1 MVEAFENWVYD
12 EDRKA
17 GDVDIVETEY
27 GQHIMYFVGD
37 GDAAWYVD
45 CFNNLFNKIA
55 EDKYQE
61 FKEAYKVEYSAKA
74 AKALNC

>member
-37 GDAAWYVD
+37 GDAAWYAD
-45 CFNNLFNKIA
+45 SFNALFDKIA
-55 EDKYQE
+55 TDKYEE